1 MKSYIV
7 LLRGIMPGG
16 KNKVPM
22 SELREILKADGFE
35 KVSTY
40 IQSGNVLL
48 STSMP
53 EKKIKDKV
61 HNLIKENIG
70 AEIEVVVSTSSKLK
84 KILEGNPFK
93 DEDIYR
99 VFFCIFGSKPAAAKI
114 KKVSDM
120 DFYPENLVINKDSA
134 YMFIPGNAARS
145 KLSNNFLEKNL
156 DISATTRNFNTLS
169 KLIELGK

>member
-1 MKSYIV
+1 MKSYVI

-16 KNKVPM
+16 KNRVPM
-22 SELREILKADGFE
+22 AELRDTLKENGF
-35 KVSTY
+35 KNVSTY

-48 STSMP
+48 STTLP

-70 AEIEVVVSTSSKLK
+70 AEIEVVVSNATKLK
-84 KILEGNPFK
+84 KILAGNPFK

-99 VFFCIFGSKPAAAKI
+99 VFFCIFGSKPTAAKI
-114 KKVSDM
+114 KEVAEI
-120 DFYPENLVINKDSA
+120 DFYPEKVKINKDCA

-145 KLSNNFLEKNL
+145 KLSNNFLEKKL
-156 DISATTRNFNTLS
+156 GITATTRNFNTLS